1 MVGQEGAHR
10 LEWAALRAAW
20 AGKAVEEKMAAE
32 QEVEREEARGW
43 DRLEL
48 SPVSCLEFSSR
59 SGRECGV

>member
-1 MVGQEGAHR
+1 
-10 LEWAALRAAW
+10 
-20 AGKAVEEKMAAE
+20 MAAE